1 MHFEIENELTDR
13 TVHDQCATN
22 VETLRKARKQ
32 FLLRLKSRKTDQAR
46 VWLNFVLL
54 LSKFISK
61 GEFSTAM

>member
-1 MHFEIENELTDR
+1 MHFKSENELTDR

-22 VETLRKARKQ
+22 VEPFRKARKQ